1 MTTLLL
7 NLIMKKN
14 VDITKLMT
22 INNFAKM
29 KNISRQRIYKTLES
43 NHFDIVEI
51 DGVKFVYL
59 SEKSKN
65 YKKKNS
71 I

>member
-1 MTTLLL
+1 
-7 NLIMKKN
+7 MKRN
-14 VDITKLMT
+14 VDITKLKT

-43 NHFDIVEI
+43 NNFDIVEI

-65 YKKKNS
+65 YKKKR
-71 I
+71 

>member
-1 MTTLLL
+1 
-7 NLIMKKN
+7 MKKN

-43 NHFDIVEI
+43 NNFDIVEI